1 MTFTGSYDHFDSPQ
15 KTSFPSLR
23 NSSSESSLFPS
34 TPSMKPSVQFRNPS
48 FTTPQ
53 RRIIDTDFS
62 SGPENQSSPANGDT
76 EDTPEPPRQ
85 HISANFGGAMIKFE
99 GSRTH
104 SPEKKHPSS
113 GMFGKFVTP
122 GRGEIA
128 RKPHID
134 AAIRKVHKKRRRDAD
149 RDVRLA
155 HRRGGHGYE
164 SEELEDRSQSRP
176 RQNTD
181 DNSNNQGSPPYEMG
195 LIPSIFHFIERHPR
209 LPHILCHYA
218 QVLLNFFL
226 VTFCMY
232 IIYSFWSTIKSD
244 VDEKAREAAHEIMAE
259 MVGCTREYKDNK
271 CDSNTRVPALEVVC
285 NNWEKCMKQDP
296 SLVGRASVS
305 AYTFAGVLNSFFEPL
320 HWKTVV
326 SFLSSSSST
335 KQKLSLPSTDPL
347 SLPPLR
353 HRHPLQPRPLLPQ
366 PQNRPPRPPSSCQL
380 FSPTHT
386 AAANGLR
393 WRRRAVLSPVPRSS
407 ALWEAGHGGW
417 GSWCEVG
424 EPE

>member
-1 MTFTGSYDHFDSPQ
+1 M
-15 KTSFPSLR
+15 
-23 NSSSESSLFPS
+23 
-34 TPSMKPSVQFRNPS
+34 
-48 FTTPQ
+48 
-53 RRIIDTDFS
+53 
-62 SGPENQSSPANGDT
+62 NGDT
-76 EDTPEPPRQ
+76 EDTPEPPRL
-85 HISANFGGAMIKFE
+85 HSPPKFDGVMVKFE
-99 GSRTH
+99 GSRSH
-104 SPEKKHPSS
+104 SPEKKHHSS
-113 GMFGKFVTP
+113 GIFGSYATS

-155 HRRGGHGYE
+155 HRRGGHGYDTGE
-164 SEELEDRSQSRP
+164 PEERSRSRP
-176 RQNTD
+176 HRGIDESNTY
-181 DNSNNQGSPPYEMG
+181 QGHPPYEMG

-259 MVGCTREYKDNK
+259 MAGCTREYRDNK
-271 CDSNTRVPALEVVC
+271 CDSSSRVPAMEAVC
-285 NNWEKCMKQDP
+285 NNWERCMKQDP

-326 SFLSSSSST
+326 SHLSPQLRLHIAKTNMPDNRYSPSPLSSVQASSPTWPYPSSAAKLIITTLLQTIFPHQHRSSKWPTAVEASST
-335 KQKLSLPSTDPL
+335 IPIT
-347 SLPPLR
+347 R
-353 HRHPLQPRPLLPQ
+353 
-366 PQNRPPRPPSSCQL
+366 
-380 FSPTHT
+380 
-386 AAANGLR
+386 AACIMGAMVRG
-393 WRRRAVLSPVPRSS
+393 RRARVRGSVMSIGVRVRAKDSSILDVFRFSFWKRLDYDITKGPR
-407 ALWEAGHGGW
+407 EG
-417 GSWCEVG
+417 V
-424 EPE
+424 

>member
-1 MTFTGSYDHFDSPQ
+1 MKSPI
-15 KTSFPSLR
+15 
-23 NSSSESSLFPS
+23 
-34 TPSMKPSVQFRNPS
+34 QFRNPS

-62 SGPENQSSPANGDT
+62 SGPEHQSSPANGDT
-76 EDTPEPPRQ
+76 EDTPEPPPSQ
-85 HISANFGGAMIKFE
+85 DLSKLDGAMVRFE
-99 GSRTH
+99 GSNSY
-104 SPEKKHPSS
+104 SPGRKYASS
-113 GMFGKFVTP
+113 GIFGKYVTS

-128 RKPHID
+128 RKPCAD

-155 HRRGGHGYE
+155 HRRGGHGYD
-164 SEELEDRSQSRP
+164 SEELEDRFISRP
-176 RQNTD
+176 RRSTD
-181 DNSNNQGSPPYEMG
+181 GSLTDQSPPRYEMG
-195 LIPSIFHFIERHPR
+195 LIPSIFHFIESHPR

-259 MVGCTREYKDNK
+259 MAGCTREYKDNK
-271 CDSNTRVPALEVVC
+271 CDSATRVPAMEAVC

-326 SFLSSSSST
+326 SSPSPQIY
-335 KQKLSLPSTDPL
+335 QKPINP
-347 SLPPLR
+347 
-353 HRHPLQPRPLLPQ
+353 
-366 PQNRPPRPPSSCQL
+366 
-380 FSPTHT
+380 
-386 AAANGLR
+386 
-393 WRRRAVLSPVPRSS
+393 
-407 ALWEAGHGGW
+407 
-417 GSWCEVG
+417 
-424 EPE
+424 

>member
-1 MTFTGSYDHFDSPQ
+1 
-15 KTSFPSLR
+15 
-23 NSSSESSLFPS
+23 
-34 TPSMKPSVQFRNPS
+34 MKPPVQFRNSS

-76 EDTPEPPRQ
+76 EDTPEAPRQ
-85 HISANFGGAMIKFE
+85 HKSSNSDGAMVKFE

-113 GMFGKFVTP
+113 GIFGKYATS

-128 RKPHID
+128 RKSHTD
-134 AAIRKVHKKRRRDAD
+134 TVIRKVHKKRRRDAD

-155 HRRGGHGYE
+155 HRRGGHGYD
-164 SEELEDRSQSRP
+164 SEELEDRSRSRP
-176 RQNTD
+176 RRNTD
-181 DNSNNQGSPPYEMG
+181 DNTTQQGPPPYEMG
-195 LIPSIFHFIERHPR
+195 LIPSVFHFIERHPR

-259 MVGCTREYKDNK
+259 MAGCTREYKDNK
-271 CDSNTRVPALEVVC
+271 CDSSSRVPAMEVVC

-326 SFLSSSSST
+326 SLLATSKRTSQSVTFPT
-335 KQKLSLPSTDPL
+335 TDPL
-347 SLPPLR
+347 PLPPLR
-353 HRHPLQPRPLLPQ
+353 HRPHLQPRPFFPQ
-366 PQNRPPRPPSSCQL
+366 PENRSPQPASAQL
-380 FSPTHT
+380 FPATNT
-386 AAANGLR
+386 AAANGVR
-393 WRRRAVLSPVPRSS
+393 WWWRAVLSPVSRSGG
-407 ALWEAGHGGW
+407 LWEVGDGRW
-417 GSWCEVG
+417 GQWWEGG